1 MASELKV
8 DKVTG
13 VTTAGSIDV
22 TGEGNSTTTNL
33 QQGLI
38 KSWCNFNGQ
47 GTIATRDTFN
57 VASLTDNGTGLYQT
71 NFSNNMN
78 NTDYSAL
85 VTSKKASTNGRIG
98 VTALDY
104 YNNTTNP
111 LSTDNTRVQFSG
123 TGDSAGITTDVSHC
137 CTGIL
142 GDLA

>member
-8 DKVTG
+8 DKITG
-13 VTTAGSIDV
+13 VATAGSIDV

-38 KSWCNFNGQ
+38 KSWCNFDGT

-71 NFSNNMN
+71 NFSSNMN

-85 VTSKKASTNGRIG
+85 TTSKKASTNGRIG
-98 VTALDY
+98 VTALDE

-111 LSTDNTRVQFSG
+111 LSTDNVKVQFSG
-123 TGDSAGITTDVSHC
+123 TGDSAGRTADVSHC
-137 CTGIL
+137 GTGIL